1 MQCCSNFLV
10 CGTLFQTEIFHRTP
24 PMICVGNT
32 HKVVVVV
39 VAVVV
44 VVVVVVVVKFVDSLS
59 LFFF

>member
-1 MQCCSNFLV
+1 
-10 CGTLFQTEIFHRTP
+10 
-24 PMICVGNT
+24 MICVGNT

-44 VVVVVVVVKFVDSLS
+44 VVVVVKFVDSLS